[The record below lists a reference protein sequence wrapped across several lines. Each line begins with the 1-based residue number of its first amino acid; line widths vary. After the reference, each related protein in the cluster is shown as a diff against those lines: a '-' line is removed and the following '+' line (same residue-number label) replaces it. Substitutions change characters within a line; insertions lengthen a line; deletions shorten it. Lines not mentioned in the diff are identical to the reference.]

1 MTEALGI
8 LIDNYSFKM
17 SFGFESFKRR
27 QASLNKTFIFIEFF
41 VLLMLVSCDKDN
53 GSASKNSSGA
63 VSYEEQDWNRN
74 KQPDGLQIDTVW
86 DGDTTIYF

>member
-1 MTEALGI
+1 MMEALGI

-27 QASLNKTFIFIEFF
+27 QASSNKTFIFIEFF

-53 GSASKNSSGA
+53 GSASKIPLEPYLTKNRIGTGTSSQTA
-63 VSYEEQDWNRN
+63 C
-74 KQPDGLQIDTVW
+74 K
-86 DGDTTIYF
+86 